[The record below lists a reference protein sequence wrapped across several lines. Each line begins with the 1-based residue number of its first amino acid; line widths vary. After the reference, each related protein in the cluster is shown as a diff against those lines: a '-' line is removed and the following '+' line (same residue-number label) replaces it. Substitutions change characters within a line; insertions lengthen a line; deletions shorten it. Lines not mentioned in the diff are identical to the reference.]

1 MSSKQKAIAYWVVT
15 ILFCLQMGF
24 TAYAG
29 LALPQ
34 VAEAFAFL
42 GFPDYFRVQL
52 SIAKFI
58 GIALLVTP
66 VPARA
71 KEWAYAGFAFD
82 LGSAVIAH
90 NVKDEPFEVWVW
102 ALGTLVLGAVSYV
115 LWRVKSARPMA
126 DSR

>member
-15 ILFCLQMGF
+15 LLFCLQMGF

-42 GFPDYFRVQL
+42 GFPAYFRVQV
-52 SIAKFI
+52 SIAKLI

-90 NVKDEPFEVWVW
+90 NAMGEPFEVWVW

-115 LWRVKSARPMA
+115 LWRVKAAQPIA
-126 DSR
+126 DDR